1 MILQHFGY
9 VTCILKFS
17 VTGQYI
23 DISNFIDDLEVD
35 DELGFEIRDFNMVSQ
50 MAEFNVYNLPL
61 NPEVL
66 TEVQPEGSSNTTTT
80 DSNQVQNT
88 VNNTTSNSTTNNT
101 ALNINNTNVAEQ
113 GW

>member
-1 MILQHFGY
+1 
-9 VTCILKFS
+9 
-17 VTGQYI
+17 
-23 DISNFIDDLEVD
+23 
-35 DELGFEIRDFNMVSQ
+35 MVSQ